1 VGKIDDILA
10 QPADE
15 TTAAKRVAA
24 LLGSGETLAFHAIS
38 LGDLVYDR
46 VSIDPQALEA
56 FDFVHRS
63 NAGDIHAL
71 SCWSHHIILE
81 PSSTYEGSVNRL
93 QGYVFEKMAALSLRE
108 RGAIV
113 QFPNSPNQPGWDFL
127 VNGEHVQAKCGLS
140 PRLVTEHLM
149 RYPEIPRVVVNEDL
163 ASHFADNDHIVAIH
177 GVTQEAV
184 RSATEHSLGSAA
196 DMLDLHL
203 ASVVPAISVIRNA
216 YHLLRGNTDW
226 SGQLGNLASDT
237 AGRYAGASAAKAA
250 GVGAAIVFGL
260 SGWPALLLPVFAAA
274 AGYRSGRAL
283 SDKFKRQVLLRN
295 EYAALTAALRQWCGG
310 SARVLNRMVSLAD
323 AVKRRFLAA
332 RERAQPDYF
341 GMIDGWLERI
351 EVEQNYR
358 RFHLA
363 RFERGTVDPWIF
375 EDGSGPLGACA
386 SAMLATSRAGILPA
400 DLSVERKLLTSSL
413 NEYANGLRRRLLR
426 R

>member
-1 VGKIDDILA
+1 VDKIDDILA
-10 QPADE
+10 QPADT

-24 LLGSGETLAFHAIS
+24 FLGGGETLAFQAIS

-56 FDFVHRS
+56 FDFVDRA

-71 SCWSHHIILE
+71 ACWSHHIILE

-93 QGYVFEKMAALSLRE
+93 QGYVFERIAAHSLRQS
-108 RGAIV
+108 GAIV
-113 QFPNSPNQPGWDFL
+113 EFPTNPDQPGWDFL

-140 PRLVTEHLM
+140 PHLVTEHLA
-149 RYPEIPRVVVNEDL
+149 RYPDIPRVVINEDL
-163 ASHFADNDHIVAIH
+163 ASHFADNDHIVAVH
-177 GVTQEAV
+177 GVTQEVV

-203 ASVVPAISVIRNA
+203 ASVVPAISIVRNA

-226 SGQLGNLASDT
+226 SALLGNLASDA
-237 AGRYAGASAAKAA
+237 AGRYTGAGAAKAA
-250 GVGAAIVFGL
+250 GIAAAAVLGL
-260 SGWPALLLPVFAAA
+260 SGWAAILLPVFTAA
-274 AGYRSGRAL
+274 AGYRGGRAL
-283 SDKFKRQVLLRN
+283 SDKLKRQVLLRN
-295 EYAALTAALRQWCGG
+295 EYAALTTAVRQWCGG
-310 SARVLNRMVSLAD
+310 SAGVLNRMISLAN

-341 GMIDGWLERI
+341 GMIDDWLDRI
-351 EVEQNYR
+351 EAEQNYR
-358 RFHLA
+358 RFHLV
-363 RFERGTVDPWIF
+363 RFERGIADPWIF

-386 SAMLATSRAGILPA
+386 SAMLATSRAGILPG
-400 DLSVERKLLTSSL
+400 DLSVERKLLASSL
-413 NEYANGLRRRLLR
+413 NEYVNGLRRRLLR